1 MYYNAFNEAKSEI
14 KQIIMEALGRL
25 TAAEKIPAEALPAF
39 QVTVPSDSSHG
50 DFSANTALVS
60 AKLLKTNP
68 RALAQLI
75 AEEAVLDYTS
85 FDKIEVAGP
94 GFLNFFLGEKWF
106 AGVVENALKLG
117 GDYGKTQLGAGKRV
131 LVEFVSANPTGPM
144 HIGNARGG
152 AIGDCLASLLQAA
165 GYKADREFYI
175 NDAGN
180 QISKFGK
187 SLSLRY
193 MQICSEAGQ
202 KIANECGS
210 DMEKFTEAVY
220 SDTETFP
227 MPEDVYLG
235 QDIIEHAKNY
245 YDLNG
250 ADSLAKTDEE
260 ARQSALVEYALPI
273 NEKRLETDLLKYR
286 IKYDNWF
293 KESSLHNSGAVS
305 EVIEHL
311 KKGGHT
317 YEKDGALW
325 LRATDF
331 GGEQDFVLVRS
342 NGFPTY
348 IVPDIAYHYNKL
360 VVRGYDKAINV
371 LGADHHGYVKR
382 MRICLQAMGIDE
394 KRLDVVMCQMVNL
407 VRDGETVKLSKR
419 SGKAIT
425 LTTLLDEV
433 PIDNARFFFNL
444 RDTNTHL
451 DFDLDLAVRESKENP
466 VFYVQYAH
474 ARLCRLIGKMA
485 DDGAKYNGETLSYFA
500 DKPLTD
506 GKREFTLEESE
517 KESLARKEAEMF
529 LIRKIAELPEVINDA
544 ASDYS
549 PFKLTKYVYE
559 LAQVFHKFYD
569 TCPIKEA
576 EENIKLSRLA
586 LCEASRLV
594 IKNVLTLLKI
604 EAPEKM

>member
-1 MYYNAFNEAKSEI
+1 MYYNAVKEAKTEI
-14 KQIIMEALGRL
+14 KHIIMDALGRL
-25 TAAEKIPAEALPAF
+25 VGEEKIPAEPLPAF
-39 QVTVPSDSSHG
+39 QITIPQDSAHG
-50 DFSANTALVS
+50 DFSANVALVS
-60 AKLLKTNP
+60 AKALKTNP
-68 RALAQLI
+68 RALAALI
-75 AEEAVLDYTS
+75 EEFSVLDGTS
-85 FDKIEVAGP
+85 FEKIEVAGP
-94 GFLNFFLGEKWF
+94 GFLNFFLGANWF
-106 AGVVENALKLG
+106 SGVVKNVNSLG
-117 GDYGKTQLGAGKRV
+117 TDYGKTNSGNGKRV

-152 AIGDCLASLLQAA
+152 AIGDCLASVLQAA
-165 GYKADREFYI
+165 GFQADREFYI

-180 QISKFGK
+180 QIAKFGK

-193 MQICSEAGQ
+193 MQICGEEGQ
-202 KIANECGS
+202 KIICECGE
-210 DMEKFTEAVY
+210 DMEKFTSSIY
-220 SDTETFP
+220 NDTEKFP

-245 YDLNG
+245 YDKNG
-250 ADSLAKTDEE
+250 KDILVSSSEE
-260 ARQSALVEYALPI
+260 ARQTALVEYALPL
-273 NEKRLETDLLKYR
+273 NEARLETDLLKYR

-311 KKGGHT
+311 KAGGHT

-325 LRATDF
+325 LNAMEL

-360 VVRGYDKAINV
+360 VTRGYDKAIDV

-407 VRDGETVKLSKR
+407 VRDGEIVKLSKR

-425 LTTLLDEV
+425 LSTLLDEV
-433 PIDNARFFFNL
+433 PIDAARFFFNL
-444 RDTNTHL
+444 RDTTTQL
-451 DFDLDLAVRESKENP
+451 DFDLDLAVEESSKNP
-466 VFYVQYAH
+466 VYYVQYAH
-474 ARLCRLIGKMA
+474 ARICRVLEKM
-485 DDGAKYNGETLSYFA
+485 
-500 DKPLTD
+500 
-506 GKREFTLEESE
+506 SE
-517 KESLARKEAEMF
+517 DIPNNMEVGYSEPAELA
-529 LIRKIAELPEVINDA
+529 LIRKISEFPELINEAAEE
-544 ASDYS
+544 YS

-559 LAQVFHKFYD
+559 LAQDFHKFYD
-569 TCPIKEA
+569 TCPIKDA
-576 EENIKLSRLA
+576 SNDVKLSRLS
-586 LCEASRLV
+586 LCRAAKTV
-594 IKNVLTLLKI
+594 IGNVLTLLKI

>member
-1 MYYNAFNEAKSEI
+1 MYYNAVKDAKNGVKEV
-14 KQIIMEALGRL
+14 IMEAMGRL
-25 TAAEKIPAEALPAF
+25 VGAGKIPAEPLPAF
-39 QVTVPSDSSHG
+39 QVTVPQDSAHG
-50 DFSANTALVS
+50 DFSANAALVS
-60 AKLLKTNP
+60 AKALKTNP
-68 RALAQLI
+68 RALAQMI
-75 AEEAVLDYTS
+75 VDEAMLDGTG
-85 FDKIEVAGP
+85 FEKIEVAGP
-94 GFLNFFLGEKWF
+94 GFLNFYLGRSWF
-106 AGVVENALKLG
+106 SGVITNTLKLG
-117 GDYGKTQLGAGKRV
+117 ADYGKTDLGAGKRV

-152 AIGDCLASLLQAA
+152 AIGDCLTSLLQEA
-165 GYKADREFYI
+165 GYTADREFYI

-193 MQICSEAGQ
+193 MQICGADGQ
-202 KIANECGS
+202 KVIGECGD
-210 DMEKFTEAVY
+210 DMEKFTAAVY
-220 SDTETFP
+220 NDTKTFP

-235 QDIIEHAKNY
+235 PDIIEHAKNF
-245 YDLNG
+245 YDMNG
-250 ADSLAKTDEE
+250 DQFASSSEDD
-260 ARQSALVEYALPI
+260 RQKALVEYALPI
-273 NEKRLETDLLKYR
+273 NEERLETDLLKYR

-293 KESSLHNSGAVS
+293 KESSLHNSGAVK

-311 KKGGHT
+311 KAGGHT
-317 YEKDGALW
+317 YEQDGALW

-360 VVRGYDKAINV
+360 VTRGYDKAIDV

-407 VRDGETVKLSKR
+407 VRDGEVVKLSKR

-425 LTTLLDEV
+425 LSTLLDEV

-451 DFDLDLAVRESKENP
+451 DFDLDLAVEESSKNP

-474 ARLCRLIGKMA
+474 ARICRVLEKMA
-485 DDGAKYNGETLSYFA
+485 DDGVKYGGEA
-500 DKPLTD
+500 V
-506 GKREFTLEESE
+506 RFTEEPE
-517 KESLARKEAEMF
+517 LA
-529 LIRKIAELPEVINDA
+529 LIRKIAGLPELINEA
-544 ASDYS
+544 AEEYS

-559 LAQVFHKFYD
+559 LAQTFHKFYD
-569 TCPIKEA
+569 SCPIKDA
-576 EENIKLSRLA
+576 ETDVKLSRLA
-586 LCEASRLV
+586 LCGAVKTV

-604 EAPEKM
+604 DAPEKM